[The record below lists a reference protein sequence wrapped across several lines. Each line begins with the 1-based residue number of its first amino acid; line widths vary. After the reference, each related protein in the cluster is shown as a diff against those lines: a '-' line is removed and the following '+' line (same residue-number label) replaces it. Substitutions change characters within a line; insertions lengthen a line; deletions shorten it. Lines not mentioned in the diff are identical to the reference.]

1 MDTISQVIHDCET
14 CAAIKQGK
22 RVKLLWYGG
31 RRDKYRYGGAWQTD
45 YITLPQT
52 HQGKVTK
59 RGRPELSRCWCSNMR
74 QSRRPHLYKSG
85 IWAHVEYECDGQE
98 EFAVKEIPELKKVHV
113 IAVMKLV
120 LSALPLLN
128 NLLSLVDDIS
138 EPDTKQGSDTVSGNC
153 RILLHVINNRK
164 STHSQEAEAGAAVF
178 VVTLQ
183 HRNMDLSVLPNNNH
197 PDKFLQLEVKSLE
210 KSSTCL
216 QASWA
221 KLPDA
226 ALPGVQRW
234 HNRIYL
240 QREKRTVTELPGLD
254 LNRVSQEMIDKAL
267 GKHITP
273 ITLKSTIKRN
283 PLYSDIQVDD
293 DWEEKKKTP
302 SWTVQDY
309 DRHSLHSNL
318 ASHIKENPNDLQ
330 FWMGDIYTPG
340 YDTLLKKKEREKK
353 HSKYCRI
360 ILLMVLA
367 VCILITIVTLSVLLT

>member
-1 MDTISQVIHDCET
+1 MD
-14 CAAIKQGK
+14 
-22 RVKLLWYGG
+22 
-31 RRDKYRYGGAWQTD
+31 
-45 YITLPQT
+45 
-52 HQGKVTK
+52 
-59 RGRPELSRCWCSNMR
+59 
-74 QSRRPHLYKSG
+74 
-85 IWAHVEYECDGQE
+85 
-98 EFAVKEIPELKKVHV
+98 IPESTAFLDLFFLLRQQPLC
-113 IAVMKLV
+113 IDMFSFQPDEYKLV

-153 RILLHVINNRK
+153 PILLHIINNRK
-164 STHSQEAEAGAAVF
+164 SMHSQEAEAGVAVF
-178 VVTLQ
+178 AVTLQ

-210 KSSTCL
+210 KSPTCL
-216 QASWA
+216 QAGWA
-221 KLPDA
+221 KFPDA

-234 HNRIYL
+234 HNRVYL

-293 DWEEKKKTP
+293 DWEEKKKNP

-367 VCILITIVTLSVLLT
+367 VCILITIVTLCVLLT

>member
-1 MDTISQVIHDCET
+1 MVDVEISIDMERLGRLTISHCHKP
-14 CAAIKQGK
+14 AK
-22 RVKLLWYGG
+22 
-31 RRDKYRYGGAWQTD
+31 
-45 YITLPQT
+45 
-52 HQGKVTK
+52 
-59 RGRPELSRCWCSNMR
+59 
-74 QSRRPHLYKSG
+74 
-85 IWAHVEYECDGQE
+85 GQE

-164 STHSQEAEAGAAVF
+164 STHSQEAEAGEAVF

-367 VCILITIVTLSVLLT
+367 VCILITIVTLSVLLI